1 MFLCSCYQP
10 QPLPLWLQCCCDNLD
25 SGWSCSTP
33 ASLLHLLHVCSE
45 TRLKLRG
52 SDSESAVKMRAGV
65 RIHHLAVTEWKPD
78 SHQQVRS
85 GVRGNSSASP
95 LFRIEKKL
103 AASCPGGATS
113 SCPPAWRQPPL
124 VSRSQSS
131 EIVQPHDCFKWGDST
146 DTRPG
151 PGPWVDNIYAALLSV
166 EAFISP
172 PQNHCF

>member
-1 MFLCSCYQP
+1 ME
-10 QPLPLWLQCCCDNLD
+10 
-25 SGWSCSTP
+25 
-33 ASLLHLLHVCSE
+33 LLHVCSE

-65 RIHHLAVTEWKPD
+65 RIHLLAVKEWKPD

-113 SCPPAWRQPPL
+113 SILQPGDNLRSSPDLNPPKLSNLMIASNEETQQTPDL
-124 VSRSQSS
+124 
-131 EIVQPHDCFKWGDST
+131 D
-146 DTRPG
+146 PG
-151 PGPWVDNIYAALLSV
+151 L
-166 EAFISP
+166 E
-172 PQNHCF
+172 

>member
-1 MFLCSCYQP
+1 MNMF
-10 QPLPLWLQCCCDNLD
+10 PLPYCIDILHLPSFTSSSLEECYCVPAISHNHYHCD
-25 SGWSCSTP
+25 CSAAAITWTLGG
-33 ASLLHLLHVCSE
+33 AAALLHLLQVCSE

-65 RIHHLAVTEWKPD
+65 RIHLLAVKEWKPD

-103 AASCPGGATS
+103 AASSCPGGATS

-131 EIVQPHDCFKWGDST
+131 EIVQPHDCFK
-146 DTRPG
+146 
-151 PGPWVDNIYAALLSV
+151 
-166 EAFISP
+166 
-172 PQNHCF
+172 

>member
-1 MFLCSCYQP
+1 MFLCSRYQP
-10 QPLPLWLQCCCDNLD
+10 QPLHCD
-25 SGWSCSTP
+25 CSAAAITWTLGG
-33 ASLLHLLHVCSE
+33 AAALLHLLHVCSE

-65 RIHHLAVTEWKPD
+65 RIHLLAVKEWKPD

-151 PGPWVDNIYAALLSV
+151 PGRWVDNIYAALLSV

-172 PQNHCF
+172 PQNHWF